1 MGTLKINKMRKTF
14 HLVSKFISILFL
26 AACILSSCQSSDKKK
41 SSSEQDELIESS
53 QKQIDPKMME
63 DFNKSKLIF
72 YSLPSPLET
81 AMLIKRSGARYDEEI
96 LNPTGNVTNYDTN
109 LKMALNLGVYSADLS
124 YTSLFDQTQSAIQY
138 MGCAKKM
145 AEGLSI
151 IDAIDENTLKKLEDN
166 MNNRDAVLD
175 IISETFMTSNAYLKE
190 NDRPAISVMVL
201 VGGWV
206 EGLYLASA
214 LTNGSMENNKRLLDK
229 IVYQKLS
236 LITVMNLLESYPEN
250 DDIKYL
256 HKKMNELKG
265 IFEQVKIVNTSKVES
280 ETDKENRVTTIKA
293 DSETHISKEVFE
305 TLIKKVKEIRTEF
318 IS

>member
-1 MGTLKINKMRKTF
+1 MRKTF
-14 HLVSKFISILFL
+14 LLVSKFIFTFIIAIS
-26 AACILSSCQSSDKKK
+26 ILSSCQSSDKKK
-41 SSSEQDELIESS
+41 NNEQTELIEST
-53 QKQIDPKMME
+53 KKDVDPKMME

-96 LNPTGNVTNYDTN
+96 LNPIGNVTNYNTN

-138 MGCAKKM
+138 MGCAKKL

-151 IDAIDENTLKKLEDN
+151 IDAIDENTMKQLEDN
-166 MNNRDAVLD
+166 MNNRDAVLE

-190 NDRPAISVMVL
+190 NDRAAISVMVL

-214 LTNGSMENNKRLLDK
+214 LTNGSMDNNKRLLDR

-236 LITVMNLLESYPEN
+236 LITVMNLLDSHPEN
-250 DDIKYL
+250 EDIQYL
-256 HKKMNELKG
+256 HGKMNELKA
-265 IFEQVKIVNTSKVES
+265 IFEQVKIVNTSKVQS

-293 DSETHISKEVFE
+293 DSETQISKEVFE
-305 TLIKKVKEIRTEF
+305 ALINKVTEIRTEF
-318 IS
+318 VS

>member
-1 MGTLKINKMRKTF
+1 MRKTF
-14 HLVSKFISILFL
+14 LLVSKFISILFIV
-26 AACILSSCQSSDKKK
+26 ACILSSCQSSDKKK
-41 SSSEQDELIESS
+41 TNEQDELIEST
-53 QKQIDPKMME
+53 QKEIDPKMME

-96 LNPTGNVTNYDTN
+96 LNPTGNVTNYNTN

-151 IDAIDENTLKKLEDN
+151 LDAIDETTMKKLEDN
-166 MNNRDAVLD
+166 MNNRDAVLE
-175 IISETFMTSNAYLKE
+175 IISETFMSSNAYLKE
-190 NDRPAISVMVL
+190 NDRAAISVMVL

-214 LTNGSMENNKRLLDK
+214 LTNGSMENNKRLLDR
-229 IVYQKLS
+229 IIYQKLS

-250 DDIKYL
+250 EDIQYL
-256 HKKMNELKG
+256 HGKMNELKG

-280 ETDKENRVTTIKA
+280 ETDAENRVTTIKA
-293 DSETHISKEVFE
+293 ESETQISPEVFNA
-305 TLIKKVKEIRTEF
+305 LLNKVKEIRSEF
-318 IS
+318 VS

>member
-1 MGTLKINKMRKTF
+1 MRRVF
-14 HLVSKFISILFL
+14 HLLTNLTLIFVIALNFL
-26 AACILSSCQSSDKKK
+26 TSCQSSDKKQNK
-41 SSSEQDELIESS
+41 SEQDQLVESA
-53 QKQIDPKMME
+53 QEVDEKMME

-81 AMLIKRSGARYDEEI
+81 AMLIKRSGARFDNEI
-96 LNPTGNVTNYDTN
+96 LNPTSNVSNYNTN

-124 YTSLFDQTQSAIQY
+124 YTSLFDQTQSTIQY

-151 IDAIDENTLKKLEDN
+151 LDAIDEDTMKKLEDN
-166 MNNRDAVLD
+166 MNNRDAVLE
-175 IISETFMTSNAYLKE
+175 IISETFMSSNSYLKE
-190 NDRPAISVMVL
+190 NDRQAISVMVL

-214 LTNGSMENNKRLLDK
+214 LTNGSMENNKRLLDR
-229 IVYQKLS
+229 IIYQKLS
-236 LITVMNLLESYPEN
+236 LITVMNLLESYQDNE
-250 DDIKYL
+250 DIQYL
-256 HKKMNELKG
+256 YGRMNELKA
-265 IFEQVKIVNTSKVES
+265 IFEQVKIVNTSKVQS
-280 ETDKENRVTTIKA
+280 ETDAENKITTIKA

-305 TLIKKVKEIRTEF
+305 ALINKVAEIRNEF

>member
-1 MGTLKINKMRKTF
+1 MRKN
-14 HLVSKFISILFL
+14 LLLSCKLLAVLFL
-26 AACILSSCQSSDKKK
+26 GTYILSSCQSDNKKK
-41 SSSEQDELIESS
+41 SSTEQDKIISS
-53 QKQIDPKMME
+53 AQKQVDAQLME

-81 AMLIKRSGARYDEEI
+81 AMLIKRSGARYNQEI
-96 LNPTGNVTNYDTN
+96 LNPISNADNYNTN

-124 YTSLFDQTQSAIQY
+124 YTSLFDQTQSTIQY

-151 IDAIDENTLKKLEDN
+151 IDAIDENTINSLQDN
-166 MNNRDAVLD
+166 MNNRDVVLE
-175 IISETFMTSNAYLKE
+175 IISETFMSSNAYLKE
-190 NDRPAISVMVL
+190 NDRAAISVMVL

-214 LTNGSMENNKRLLDK
+214 LTNGSMENNKRLLDR
-229 IVYQKLS
+229 IIYQKLS
-236 LITVMNLLESYPEN
+236 LITMMNLLESHSHNE
-250 DDIKYL
+250 DIQYL
-256 HKKMNELKG
+256 LGKMNELKG

-280 ETDKENRVTTIKA
+280 ETDTENKVTIIKA
-293 DSETHISKEVFE
+293 DSETYISKEVFE
-305 TLIKKVKEIRTEF
+305 ALIKKVTEIRTEF